1 MPPDPAMYVLN
12 QKLMSLSGD
21 LWIEDAQGNNAFE
34 VDGKAFT
41 LRRTLLL
48 LDLQG
53 NQLYAIGQSLA
64 HLHRTFE
71 IKHGETIVATIQES
85 LFNLL
90 GDHFT
95 ITLADA
101 SQLSVQGNW
110 LDREFHVSQG
120 GSDVIVAS
128 RKWLTVHDAYGI
140 QIAPGFETPLGLA
153 IVVALE
159 QMELQGHEHNAAPG
173 IGGVLGGALGG
184 VLGGGSGG
192 NLPGF

>member
-1 MPPDPAMYVLN
+1 MPPDGHMYVLN

-21 LWIEDAQGNNAFE
+21 LWIEDGQGNNAFE

-71 IKHGETIVATIQES
+71 IKHGDTVVATIQEA
-85 LFNLL
+85 LVNFF

-101 SQLSVQGNW
+101 SELTVQGNFI
-110 LDREFHVSQG
+110 DREFHVSRG
-120 GSDVIVAS
+120 GTDVIVAS

-140 QIAPGFETPLGLA
+140 QIAPGFEVPLALA

-159 QMELQGHEHNAAPG
+159 QMELQGRERNAGPN
-173 IGGVLGGALGG
+173 LGGILGG
-184 VLGGGSGG
+184 NLGG

>member
-1 MPPDPAMYVLN
+1 MPPDPAMFVLN

-53 NQLYAIGQSLA
+53 TQLYAIGQSLA

-71 IKHGETIVATIQES
+71 IKHDDTIVATIQEA
-85 LFNLL
+85 LLNFL

-95 ITLADA
+95 ISLADG
-101 SQLSVQGNW
+101 SELSVQGNW
-110 LDREFHVSQG
+110 MDREFRVSRA

-140 QIAPGFETPLGLA
+140 QIDPGFETPLALA

-159 QMELQGHEHNAAPG
+159 QMELQGHDHNAG
-173 IGGVLGGALGG
+173 LNMGGMLGGT
-184 VLGGGSGG
+184 VGG